1 MSNNKIINTMKRV
14 MDIKSYVSNVTA
26 LIWHYIKH
34 TAFYP
39 SNSKLVVQKELGETV
54 IDDPT
59 VCRECEFYDIS
70 SFIKKDERGLL
81 APNVIAIQ
89 NLAYKIMANK

>member
-1 MSNNKIINTMKRV
+1 MEKPKIGEPCNGCGICCRTRV
-14 MDIKSYVSNVTA
+14 CYNGA
-26 LIWHYIKH
+26 YIQR
-34 TAFYP
+34 
-39 SNSKLVVQKELGETV
+39 LVKELGETV